1 MPDNTTSFARR
12 KRQIEAIIL
21 IILLILS
28 LTGIFIN
35 DFSPADGFGYWVMMV
50 FVFAFFAII
59 LGWLQ
64 SKQRSEDFMIVL
76 REQALHWFF
85 SLLVVGGASIVL
97 KPENNSGLI
106 ILLILSLATAL
117 DGLRVGWRFS
127 VVGIFLGVSAVIPI
141 YTQHFFWV
149 ELVIVATIITLTIIR
164 SFWLRR
170 NN

>member
-1 MPDNTTSFARR
+1 MPDDTVISARR

-28 LTGIFIN
+28 LVGISIN
-35 DFSPADGFGYWVMMV
+35 DFAPADGFGYWVMMV
-50 FVFAFFAII
+50 FVFAFFSII
-59 LGWLQ
+59 LGWIQ
-64 SKQRSEDFMIVL
+64 SKQSGENFMTVL

-97 KPENNSGLI
+97 KPENDSGLI
-106 ILLILSLATAL
+106 ILLILSLATVL

-149 ELVIVATIITLTIIR
+149 ELMIVATIITLTIIR

-170 NN
+170 SN

>member
-1 MPDNTTSFARR
+1 MPNETMISARR

-28 LTGIFIN
+28 LIGIFIN
-35 DFSPADGFGYWVMMV
+35 DFAPADGFGYWIMMV

-64 SKQRSEDFMIVL
+64 SRQRSEDFMTVL
-76 REQALHWFF
+76 REQALHWLF
-85 SLLVVGGASIVL
+85 SLLVVCGASIVL
-97 KPENNSGLI
+97 NPENDSGLI

-127 VVGIFLGVSAVIPI
+127 IVGIFLGISAVIPT
-141 YTQHFFWV
+141 YTDHFFWV
-149 ELVIVATIITLTIIR
+149 ELVIVASIITLTIIR
-164 SFWLRR
+164 SFWLRK
-170 NN
+170 NI

>member
-1 MPDNTTSFARR
+1 MPNETMISARR

-28 LTGIFIN
+28 LIGIFIN
-35 DFSPADGFGYWVMMV
+35 DFAPADGFGYWIMMV

-64 SKQRSEDFMIVL
+64 SRQRSEDFMTVL
-76 REQALHWFF
+76 REQALHWLF

-97 KPENNSGLI
+97 NPENDSGLI

-127 VVGIFLGVSAVIPI
+127 IVGIFLGISAVIPT
-141 YTQHFFWV
+141 YTDHFFWV
-149 ELVIVATIITLTIIR
+149 ELVIVASIITLTIIR
-164 SFWLRR
+164 SFWLRK
-170 NN
+170 NI

>member
-1 MPDNTTSFARR
+1 MTDDSMISARR

-21 IILLILS
+21 IILLVLS

-35 DFSPADGFGYWVMMV
+35 DYSPADGFGYWVMMV

-64 SKQRSEDFMIVL
+64 SRQSGEDFMTVL
-76 REQALHWFF
+76 RDQALHWLF

-97 KPENNSGLI
+97 KPEDDSGLI

-117 DGLRVGWRFS
+117 DGLRVGWRFCI
-127 VVGIFLGVSAVIPI
+127 VGIFLGVSAVIPV
-141 YTQHFFWV
+141 YTEHFFWV
-149 ELVIVATIITLTIIR
+149 ELMIVAGIVTLTIIR
-164 SFWLRR
+164 SFWLRI

>member
-1 MPDNTTSFARR
+1 MPNETMVSARR

-28 LTGIFIN
+28 LIGIFIN
-35 DFSPADGFGYWVMMV
+35 DFAPADGFGYWIMMV

-64 SKQRSEDFMIVL
+64 SRQRSQDFMTVL
-76 REQALHWFF
+76 REQALHWLF

-97 KPENNSGLI
+97 NPENDSGLI

-127 VVGIFLGVSAVIPI
+127 VVGIFLGISAVIPT
-141 YTQHFFWV
+141 YTDHFFWV
-149 ELVIVATIITLTIIR
+149 ELVIVAAIITLTIIW
-164 SFWLRR
+164 SFWLRK
-170 NN
+170 NI